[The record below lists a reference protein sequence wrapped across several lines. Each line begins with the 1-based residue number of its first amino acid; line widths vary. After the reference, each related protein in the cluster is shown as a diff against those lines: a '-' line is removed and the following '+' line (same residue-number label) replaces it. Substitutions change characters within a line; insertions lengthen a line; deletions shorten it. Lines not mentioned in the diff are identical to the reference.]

1 MKTVGKGK
9 DNRMKLLISPAKK
22 MRVDTDTMEPQG
34 LPVFLAQ
41 AQELME
47 WMRGKSEVELKT
59 LWACSDRLAG
69 QNVKRLKEM
78 SLTERLTPAILSYEG
93 IQYQYMA
100 PVVFEETQW
109 KYVQEHVRILSG
121 FYGFLKP
128 LDGVT
133 PYRLEMQA
141 KGGPKGNL
149 YDFWG
154 SRIYEALSAE
164 TDCIVNLASKEY
176 AACIEPYL
184 PRVQKD
190 GKKPLRYITCI
201 FGEECPQNGRKGL
214 PVVQKGTLA
223 KMARGEMIRFAAEN
237 QLQTPEGLQRFN
249 RLGYLFRPEYS
260 DAARYVF
267 TAPKAN
273 RTF

>member
-47 WMRGKSEVELKT
+47 WMRGKSEEELKT

-121 FYGFLKP
+121 FYGFLK
-128 LDGVT
+128 
-133 PYRLEMQA
+133 R
-141 KGGPKGNL
+141 
-149 YDFWG
+149 
-154 SRIYEALSAE
+154 
-164 TDCIVNLASKEY
+164 
-176 AACIEPYL
+176 
-184 PRVQKD
+184 
-190 GKKPLRYITCI
+190 
-201 FGEECPQNGRKGL
+201 
-214 PVVQKGTLA
+214 
-223 KMARGEMIRFAAEN
+223 
-237 QLQTPEGLQRFN
+237 
-249 RLGYLFRPEYS
+249 
-260 DAARYVF
+260 DAISPGDAG
-267 TAPKAN
+267 
-273 RTF
+273 